1 MGRNSTIGSL
11 GTSSQG
17 TDLVPIAPSDTEDLL
32 VTARAIR
39 CRPDG
44 TGGTIRLVT
53 YSGQL
58 RNTYIAAGETLLV
71 LASRVHATGTAATG
85 LEAYI

>member
-1 MGRNSTIGSL
+1 MGRNNTISSL

-17 TDLVPIAPSDTEDLL
+17 TDLVPIVPDDNADLP

-44 TGGTIRLVT
+44 AGGTLRLVT
-53 YSGQL
+53 YAGQL

-71 LASRVHATGTAATG
+71 LATRVHATGTAATG